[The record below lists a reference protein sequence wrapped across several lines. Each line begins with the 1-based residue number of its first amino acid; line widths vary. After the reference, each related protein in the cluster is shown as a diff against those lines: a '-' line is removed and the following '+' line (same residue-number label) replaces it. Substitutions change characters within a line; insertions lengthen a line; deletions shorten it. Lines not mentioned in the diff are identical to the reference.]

1 LKIYFAT
8 TVLGDRSAVETGR
21 RVLAAL
27 QALGHEVLT
36 EHLFEDGAF
45 ESDNRLTPEQ
55 IYDRDVAWLTSA
67 DVVIVEA
74 TGSSFGIG
82 FETGYALGTLDI
94 PVYLLYDG
102 ERADRVSRMAT
113 GLRHPRAQV
122 VPYESAEA
130 AVSFVQKT
138 FR

>member
-1 LKIYFAT
+1 M
-8 TVLGDRSAVETGR
+8 
-21 RVLAAL
+21 LAAL